1 MTKSIVQIENTTA
14 EGFTNEILDGIK
26 VVLENF
32 ASSTKSNDDN
42 RLLSRTETAE
52 MLGISLTTLW
62 DYTRKDII
70 PAFRIGN
77 KIRYKKSDVMEALQ
91 KHNKFSSKTHQ

>member
-32 ASSTKSNDDN
+32 ASSSKSNDESK
-42 RLLSRTETAE
+42 LLTREETAE
-52 MLGISLTTLW
+52 MLSISLTTLW

-77 KIRYKKSDVMEALQ
+77 KIRYKKSDVLEALQ
-91 KHNKFSSKTHQ
+91 KHNQFSTKTSK